1 MIIKVL
7 ASGIAAASVIPFFY
21 ALWGL
26 YDGSTLSE
34 ALFVYLVGSAIC
46 VLHLVILA
54 WPSLYF
60 LNRSGR
66 LNKIS
71 TTWLGFAI
79 GAVPIF
85 LFLAIV
91 ESLKAASLTALLFG
105 IFGAISARV
114 FWLTWSSMS

>member
-1 MIIKVL
+1 MIVRVL
-7 ASGIAAASVIPFFY
+7 ASAIAASSVIPFFY
-21 ALWGL
+21 TLWGM
-26 YDGSTLSE
+26 YEGTTLSG
-34 ALFVYLVGSAIC
+34 ALFVFLVGFAIC

-114 FWLTWSSMS
+114 FWLTWSSIS